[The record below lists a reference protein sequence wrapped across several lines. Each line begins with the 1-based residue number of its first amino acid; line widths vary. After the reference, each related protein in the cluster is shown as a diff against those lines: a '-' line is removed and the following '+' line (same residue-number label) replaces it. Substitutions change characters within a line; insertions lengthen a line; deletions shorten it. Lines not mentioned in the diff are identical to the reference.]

1 MPKSSVY
8 NRGMEEEERNY
19 GPKKSYDTISNIN
32 VLFNQITLNLVHLL
46 KIHSI
51 FV

>member
-1 MPKSSVY
+1 LENKEY
-8 NRGMEEEERNY
+8 Y

-32 VLFNQITLNLVHLL
+32 VLFNQITLNLVPLL
-46 KIHSI
+46 KIHPI

>member
-1 MPKSSVY
+1 MDDLTIQKV
-8 NRGMEEEERNY
+8 RNQSIY
-19 GPKKSYDTISNIN
+19 GPKKSYDIISNIN
-32 VLFNQITLNLVHLL
+32 VLFNKITLNLVPLL